1 MPESLSNIYGNRVRI
16 RVCGICI
23 VENKLLLVNHK
34 NLTSGDFWAPPGG
47 GIEMK
52 ETAHQTLQREFLEE
66 TNLAIAIGDLLFVTE
81 YYNEPLHAIELFFSV
96 NWVGGTLKT
105 GVDPEMKTADQI
117 ITDARF
123 LSWDEI
129 SEIEASQLHGV
140 FKYATE
146 PAKIIDLRGYFKL

>member
-1 MPESLSNIYGNRVRI
+1 
-16 RVCGICI
+16 
-23 VENKLLLVNHK
+23 
-34 NLTSGDFWAPPGG
+34 
-47 GIEMK
+47 MK
-52 ETAHQTLQREFLEE
+52 ETAHQTLLREFLEE